1 MNKGHNGIRLSF
13 SAYSE
18 TPFDLGQRLC
28 NNGPI
33 EIIIE
38 PVRDKE
44 FFRTEPLLR
53 LSHNI

>member
-1 MNKGHNGIRLSF
+1 MNNGHNGVGLSF

-18 TPFDLGQRLC
+18 TPFDPGQRLG

-33 EIIIE
+33 EAVIE
-38 PVRDKE
+38 PVQDKE
-44 FFRTEPLLR
+44 FFLREPLLR